1 MLMPLSRR
9 DLFHSAAAGATLLA
23 MPGLLVGCAKPGP
36 VQAMGSTEQDE
47 VISLIEAWAAAF
59 GYYDGRIDLAD
70 GDDLSAFTTADC
82 TLTAHAPLWGT
93 KAGEEKAI
101 PVAEVREQLAGMLKW
116 ARIARHDMHL
126 ARHPLGNAVC
136 LFFVVKARAGVVP
149 INLMTVPLAFV
160 VNIAETED
168 GLRIEDIHERP
179 AETLEDARTVLV
191 DECGW
196 PAETSF
202 QPTLAFGAAS

>member
-1 MLMPLSRR
+1 MPMPLSRR
-9 DLFHSAAAGATLLA
+9 ELFHSAAAGATLLGI
-23 MPGLLVGCAKPGP
+23 PGFLVGCAKPAP
-36 VQAMGSTEQDE
+36 VPAMASTEQDE
-47 VISLIEAWAAAF
+47 LISLIEAWAAAF
-59 GYYDGRIDLAD
+59 GYYDGRIDLRD

-116 ARIARHDMHL
+116 ARIARHDMHI
-126 ARHPLGNAVC
+126 ARYPEGNAVC

-160 VNIAETED
+160 VNVAETED
-168 GLRIEDIHERP
+168 GLRIQEIHERP
-179 AETLEDARTVLV
+179 AETLADARMVLL
-191 DECGW
+191 EACGW
-196 PAETSF
+196 PEDTRF